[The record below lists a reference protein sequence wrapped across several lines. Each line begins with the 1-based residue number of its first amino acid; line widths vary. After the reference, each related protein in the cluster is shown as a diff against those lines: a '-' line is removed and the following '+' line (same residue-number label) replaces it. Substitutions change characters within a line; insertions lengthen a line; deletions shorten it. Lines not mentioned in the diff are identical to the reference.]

1 MKRIQQYPEIEK
13 MKGLL
18 MGESAIFEFDGV
30 ANRVDV
36 TFTDNKTG
44 IEETKS
50 KLHFPII
57 LHSHPKYPQLEG
69 NKPVKMM
76 WETVCLEAE
85 NLFTTLPELAAANDP
100 IAKHFN
106 KGKWEAEVNNNNK
119 TKLYRLV

>member
-1 MKRIQQYPEIEK
+1 MKRIAINPEIEK

-18 MGESAIFEFDGV
+18 MGESAIFEFNGV
-30 ANRVDV
+30 ANKVDV
-36 TFTDNKTG
+36 TFTDSKTG
-44 IEETKS
+44 TEETKE
-50 KLHFPII
+50 KYHFPIL

-69 NKPVKMM
+69 NKPVEMM
-76 WETVCLEAE
+76 WETVCGEAK
-85 NLFTTLPELAAANDP
+85 NLFLTLPELAQANDP

>member
-69 NKPVKMM
+69 NKPVKMI

-100 IAKHFN
+100 TAKHFN